1 MNNHYNNQLKT
12 YASEL
17 RTETV
22 SRAEKYLWKAGLSRK
37 IKIGMSKTFTRLEM
51 PIPLF

>member
-37 IKIGMSKTFTRLEM
+37 IKNRHVKNVYTS
-51 PIPLF
+51 